1 MADERVLGSGTF
13 VEEVFRTVG
22 AQNTPV
28 PRAVALAQLPKLLQR
43 CAAVWGISVEE
54 LCTGS
59 RRRVVSEAR
68 TVAGSI
74 AVQRLGL
81 PMVDAARTLGVSSAA
96 IYRSLP
102 HCKVILGRRGL
113 NPEDLVVDRR
123 EKVK

>member
-13 VEEVFRTVG
+13 VEEVFRAVAG
-22 AQNTPV
+22 QSRPV
-28 PRAVALAQLPKLLQR
+28 PRAVALAQLRKLLQR

-54 LCTGS
+54 LYTGS

-68 TVAGSI
+68 NVAGSI

-96 IYRSLP
+96 IHRTLS
-102 HCKVILGRRGL
+102 HCDAILSRRGL
-113 NPEDLVVDRR
+113 TLEDLMVD
-123 EKVK
+123 KKGN